1 MNESYIAF
9 KVVNDLLQDLRVERA
24 KLVEERETTSCYTIQ
39 LELLD
44 ARIEAV
50 RETLKLL

>member
-9 KVVNDLLQDLRVERA
+9 KVVNDLLEDLRVERA
-24 KLVEERETTSCYTIQ
+24 NLVDQGDATPFYIILLET
-39 LELLD
+39 LD